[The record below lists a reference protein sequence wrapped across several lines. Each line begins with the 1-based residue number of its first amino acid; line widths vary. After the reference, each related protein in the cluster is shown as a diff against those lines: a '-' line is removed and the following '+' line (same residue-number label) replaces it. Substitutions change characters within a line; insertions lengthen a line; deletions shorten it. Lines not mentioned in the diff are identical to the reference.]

1 MSRVSFRVNDE
12 VLYEGTLLGTFVLY
26 LRLGLQV
33 ELCVFRPN
41 Q

>member
-1 MSRVSFRVNDE
+1 MSRVSFRVDDE
-12 VLYEGTLLGTFVLY
+12 VLYEDTLLGTFVLY
-26 LRLGLQV
+26 LRLDLQV